1 MLNSWEEL
9 ESFLTDGIAVQGRN
23 INIMTGTK
31 GMDIIYHSIAVN
43 NAVGYVE
50 WMLEEKKIEKD
61 AADSLIN
68 MLQSEDRDNFNIAML
83 AIEQLKK

>member
-1 MLNSWEEL
+1 MNWPEL
-9 ESFLTDGIAVQGRN
+9 ESFLTDGIAVQGRQV
-23 INIMTGTK
+23 NIMTGQK
-31 GMDIIYHSIAVN
+31 GMDIIYHSIAVS

-61 AADSLIN
+61 VAKSLFS
-68 MLQSEDRDNFNIAML
+68 MLQSEDKDNFNIAIL

>member
-9 ESFLTDGIAVQGRN
+9 ESLLTDGIAVQGRN

-31 GMDIIYHSIAVN
+31 GMDMIYHKIAVS

-61 AADSLIN
+61 VAKNLIN
-68 MLQSEDRDNFNIAML
+68 MLQSEDIDNFNIAIL